1 MLFEQLNSIGAI
13 DLKDG
18 SVLEE
23 ISSFKMLWLAFS
35 SKLDCSFLLSL
46 LLKLP
51 LRKLEAWFV
60 L

>member
-1 MLFEQLNSIGAI
+1 MLFEQLNGIGAI

-23 ISSFKMLWLAFS
+23 ISSFKMLWLPFS
-35 SKLDCSFLLSL
+35 SKLDWGFLLSL

-51 LRKLEAWFV
+51 LRKLEA
-60 L
+60 